1 LGLDIPVDWQIVQTI
16 IVVALIFGL
25 LAFMLHRHH
34 IHPQLR
40 FAEPAVPDIRHTMA
54 DLYRQRHL
62 SKKLDHG
69 LRDLRKEART
79 LQEHPEHVADIVTQI
94 KRMLP
99 AQGYLTEKMAELRA
113 KAHRVRNGHIA
124 RLEETRHVFAKLPT
138 AAKKKASADLAAAY
152 NQMVGIDTRLE
163 RLDRAVAENEKRIQ
177 ELTQQA
183 RQHSANYDYQKLV
196 GCLKQAEKLQHH
208 NSKLIKIINRTEGKL
223 TRIAKEVTHQTKQV
237 NKK

>member
-1 LGLDIPVDWQIVQTI
+1 
-16 IVVALIFGL
+16 
-25 LAFMLHRHH
+25 
-34 IHPQLR
+34 
-40 FAEPAVPDIRHTMA
+40 
-54 DLYRQRHL
+54 L

-69 LRDLRKEART
+69 LRNLRKEAKSLR
-79 LQEHPEHVADIVTQI
+79 ENPEQVANIATQI

-138 AAKKKASADLAAAY
+138 AAKKKASADLAARY
-152 NQMVGIDTRLE
+152 NEMAGMDTRLE
-163 RLDRAVAENEKRIQ
+163 RLDNAVTENEKRIRQ
-177 ELTQQA
+177 LTQEAQ
-183 RQHSANYDYQKLV
+183 QHSANYDYQKLV

-223 TRIAKEVTHQTKQV
+223 ASIAKEVTRQVKQV

>member
-1 LGLDIPVDWQIVQTI
+1 MQFTKPDL
-16 IVVALIFGL
+16 
-25 LAFMLHRHH
+25 
-34 IHPQLR
+34 
-40 FAEPAVPDIRHTMA
+40 PDIKHTMA

-69 LRDLRKEART
+69 LRKVRKQANT
-79 LQEHPEHVADIVTQI
+79 LNEHPEQVPDISLQI

-113 KAHRVRNGHIA
+113 KAHRIRNGHIA

-138 AAKKKASADLAAAY
+138 AAKKRASAELAAKY
-152 NQMVGIDTRLE
+152 NEMAGMDTRLE
-163 RLDRAVAENEKRIQ
+163 RLDKTVAENEKRIQ
-177 ELTQQA
+177 QLTQEAQ
-183 RQHSANYDYQKLV
+183 QHSANYDYQKLV

-223 TRIAKEVTHQTKQV
+223 ASIAKDAARQAKGV